1 MAGTYEVPQEGNP
14 NTTEDP
20 KIKTMLK
27 GVNELLNS
35 ENKLGNTLRWYTP
48 TIIAG
53 EETRENTAYGTLTT
67 PDEVKSV
74 VLPTNGLIL
83 LGYSAVVKASK
94 TSAGAVSIFIGAN
107 QLKRQT
113 VGSTAPEVQD
123 LEVSTNTIHIGS
135 SVAGMASGSGIWT
148 GPDVTTGQVLSVQ
161 ATSGGLT
168 AIFAAA
174 GTYNVSVQFKASSG
188 NISAKERKL
197 YVATLGA

>member
-1 MAGTYEVPQEGNP
+1 
-14 NTTEDP
+14 
-20 KIKTMLK
+20 MLK
-27 GVNELLNS
+27 GINELLNT

-48 TIIAG
+48 TIIA
-53 EETRENTAYGTLTT
+53 EEQTRESTSYGTLST

-94 TSAGAVSIFIGAN
+94 ASAGAVSIFLGAN

-123 LEVSTNTIHIGS
+123 LEVSTNAIHIGS

-161 ATSGGLT
+161 GTSGGLT
-168 AIFAAA
+168 TIFAAA

-188 NISAKERKL
+188 TISAKERKL
-197 YVATLGA
+197 WVSVIGT